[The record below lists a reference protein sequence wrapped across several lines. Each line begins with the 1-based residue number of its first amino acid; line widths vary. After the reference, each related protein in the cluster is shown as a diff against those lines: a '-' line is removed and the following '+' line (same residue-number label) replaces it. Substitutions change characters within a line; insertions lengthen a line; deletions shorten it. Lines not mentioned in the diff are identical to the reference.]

1 MNNSIP
7 YAQINTLFLDA
18 GNTLVSMDFHWIA
31 AEIQARGFACDPQM
45 VRRAEAASRPTVSE
59 AFVNRRTSATADGF
73 PFYLSTI
80 LSHLE
85 PIATRGPAAIESL
98 TEALIPVLR
107 KPGQANRL
115 WRRVLPGVP
124 DALDA
129 FRSMGLQL
137 VVVSNSDGT
146 AERSLIETGLREY
159 FAVVVDSTLVG
170 FSKPDPRIFMH
181 ALSESG
187 AHPSQVAHVGD
198 LYHADVVG
206 ARTAGLHAVLLDPFD
221 DWDDVDCERVPDLG
235 ALADRFRAN
244 RHTHP
249 V

>member
-181 ALSESG
+181 ALTESG

-206 ARTAGLHAVLLDPFD
+206 ARTAGLYAVLLDPFD

-235 ALADRFRAN
+235 ALADRFRAS